1 MTSEEQEEV
10 DELVDGIVDNTRS
23 KIINKNEDLL
33 SRITDALE
41 TVREVNAVFSEA
53 RQRIEQKN

>member
-1 MTSEEQEEV
+1 MTSEQEEV
-10 DELVDGIVDNTRS
+10 DELVDGIVDNTRN
-23 KIINKNEDLL
+23 KIIDKNEDLL

-53 RQRIEQKN
+53 RRRIEQQN

>member
-1 MTSEEQEEV
+1 V
-10 DELVDGIVDNTRS
+10 DELVDGIVDNTRN

-53 RQRIEQKN
+53 RRRTEQKN

>member
-1 MTSEEQEEV
+1 MTSEQEEV
-10 DELVDGIVDNTRS
+10 DELVDGIVDNTRN

-53 RQRIEQKN
+53 RQRIEQKK